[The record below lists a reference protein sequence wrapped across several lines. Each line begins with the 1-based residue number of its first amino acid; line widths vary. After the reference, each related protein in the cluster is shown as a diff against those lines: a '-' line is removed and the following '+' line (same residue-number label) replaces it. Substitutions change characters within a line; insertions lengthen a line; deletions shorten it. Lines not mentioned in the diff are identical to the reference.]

1 MYFVKFFAF
10 LIFCVPIGD
19 LQRLAV
25 IPGIVWFQRNSGQ
38 AGLGRATREHADE
51 GLAERLRDADRSAQF
66 HERDMSEVER
76 ERIDL
81 EYRVNRM
88 EAELESLRRRRLEAY
103 ARWWNARD
111 ERDRA
116 RHVCRKLRRRIDRSR
131 RKGNT

>member
-1 MYFVKFFAF
+1 M
-10 LIFCVPIGD
+10 
-19 LQRLAV
+19 
-25 IPGIVWFQRNSGQ
+25 WFQRNSGQ
-38 AGLGRATREHADE
+38 AGLGRTTRAHAAED
-51 GLAERLRDADRSAQF
+51 LAERLRDADRDAQF
-66 HERDMSEVER
+66 HERDMSEFER

-116 RHVCRKLRRRIDRSR
+116 RHVCRKLRRRMDRSR

>member
-1 MYFVKFFAF
+1 M
-10 LIFCVPIGD
+10 
-19 LQRLAV
+19 
-25 IPGIVWFQRNSGQ
+25 WFQRNSGQ
-38 AGLGRATREHADE
+38 AGLGRTTRANAAEE
-51 GLAERLRDADRSAQF
+51 LAERLRDADRNAQF
-66 HERDMSEVER
+66 HERDMSEFER

-116 RHVCRKLRRRIDRSR
+116 RHVCRKLRRRIDRFR
-131 RKGNT
+131 RKART